1 MTMRLTLTIL
11 GLIIFNYSF
20 GQLNLTN
27 DEREILKDI
36 CSQYSQP
43 NKEKYLKQLRKQ
55 TPTKFHNFI
64 DQLIAS
70 KDDSDE
76 VLKIKYL
83 QRPTDEE
90 LTYWYVVR
98 ESHYNNSEPDS
109 LKKTNDQILDWL
121 TKEKIDDRWLLDNY
135 YYRLSNRIGMLFNT
149 ADLSKHDFKLETLR
163 LKNETERA
171 MFVMFIIN
179 TCGQRLSVMK
189 FTGKGDPESVIK
201 RLPKINGKDYYYY
214 KDFNYEDFEWI
225 GYKKIESYNQRQMGT
240 FYGVLIN
247 HLDLLL
253 KGGQTEK
260 AKELYR
266 ESILSNP
273 TLFKYS
279 ASQKTLNDIYD
290 KWK

>member
-1 MTMRLTLTIL
+1 MRLTLTIL

-20 GQLNLTN
+20 GQLSLTN
-27 DEREILKDI
+27 DEREVLKDI

-43 NKEKYLKQLRKQ
+43 NKENYLKQLKKQ
-55 TPTKFHNFI
+55 SPTKFHNFI

-76 VLKIKYL
+76 VLKTKYL

-90 LTYWYVVR
+90 LMYWYVVR
-98 ESHYNNSEPDS
+98 EFHYNNSEPDS
-109 LKKTNDQILDWL
+109 LKKTKDQVLDWL

-135 YYRLSNRIGMLFNT
+135 YYRLSNRIGMLFNK
-149 ADLSKHDFKLETLR
+149 ADLSKHDFRLETLG

-201 RLPKINGKDYYYY
+201 RLPKINGKEYYYY

-225 GYKKIESYNQRQMGT
+225 GYKKLESYNQRQLGT
-240 FYGVLIN
+240 FYGVLLN

-253 KGGQTEK
+253 KNGETEK
-260 AKELYR
+260 AKEMYK

-279 ASQKTLNDIYD
+279 GSQKTLNDIYD

>member
-1 MTMRLTLTIL
+1 MRLTLTIL
-11 GLIIFNYSF
+11 GLIFFNHSF
-20 GQLNLTN
+20 GQLSLTN
-27 DEREILKDI
+27 DEREVLKDI

-43 NKEKYLKQLRKQ
+43 NKEKYLKQLKKQ
-55 TPTKFHNFI
+55 SPTKFHNFI
-64 DQLIAS
+64 GQLIAS

-76 VLKIKYL
+76 ILKIKYL

-98 ESHYNNSEPDS
+98 EFHYNNSEPDS
-109 LKKTNDQILDWL
+109 LKKTNDQILDRL

-149 ADLSKHDFKLETLR
+149 ADLSKHEFDLETLG

-201 RLPKINGKDYYYY
+201 RLPKINGKDYYYC
-214 KDFNYEDFEWI
+214 KLPR
-225 GYKKIESYNQRQMGT
+225 K
-240 FYGVLIN
+240 
-247 HLDLLL
+247 
-253 KGGQTEK
+253 
-260 AKELYR
+260 
-266 ESILSNP
+266 
-273 TLFKYS
+273 
-279 ASQKTLNDIYD
+279 
-290 KWK
+290 

>member
-1 MTMRLTLTIL
+1 
-11 GLIIFNYSF
+11 
-20 GQLNLTN
+20 
-27 DEREILKDI
+27 
-36 CSQYSQP
+36 
-43 NKEKYLKQLRKQ
+43 
-55 TPTKFHNFI
+55 
-64 DQLIAS
+64 
-70 KDDSDE
+70 
-76 VLKIKYL
+76 
-83 QRPTDEE
+83 
-90 LTYWYVVR
+90 
-98 ESHYNNSEPDS
+98 
-109 LKKTNDQILDWL
+109 LDWL

-149 ADLSKHDFKLETLR
+149 ADLSKHDFRLETLK

-189 FTGKGDPESVIK
+189 FTGKGDPESVVK
-201 RLPKINGKDYYYY
+201 RLPKIDGKDYYYY
-214 KDFNYEDFEWI
+214 KDFHYEDFEWI
-225 GYKKIESYNQRQMGT
+225 GYKKLESYNQRQLGT
-240 FYGVLIN
+240 FYGVLLN

-253 KGGQTEK
+253 KNGQTEK

-279 ASQKTLNDIYD
+279 ASQKTLNDIYS

>member
-1 MTMRLTLTIL
+1 MRLTLTFL

-20 GQLNLTN
+20 GQLSLTN
-27 DEREILKDI
+27 DEREVLKDI

-43 NKEKYLKQLRKQ
+43 NKEKYLKQLKKQ
-55 TPTKFHNFI
+55 SPTKFHNFI
-64 DQLIAS
+64 DQLIAI

-76 VLKIKYL
+76 ILKTKYL

-90 LTYWYVVR
+90 LMYWYVVR
-98 ESHYNNSEPDS
+98 EFHYNNSEPDS
-109 LKKTNDQILDWL
+109 LKKTNDKVLDWL

-149 ADLSKHDFKLETLR
+149 ADLSKHDFRLETLG

-201 RLPKINGKDYYYY
+201 RLPKINGKEYYYY
-214 KDFNYEDFEWI
+214 KDFNYEDFKWI
-225 GYKKIESYNQRQMGT
+225 GYKKLESYNQRQLGT
-240 FYGVLIN
+240 FYGVLLN

-253 KGGQTEK
+253 KNGQTEK
-260 AKELYR
+260 AKEMFK

-279 ASQKTLNDIYD
+279 GSQKTLNDIYD